1 MLDFVSKYGIIGYVT
16 RGNTMRLRA
25 ISTRLSD
32 EQIKQGKEKAQ
43 AEGTTLSQKVRWF
56 VAQWLEQE
64 QQEQEAT
71 DDNRQPHQ

>member
-43 AEGTTLSQKVRWF
+43 AEGTTLSQKIRWL
-56 VAQWLEQE
+56 VAQWLGQK
-64 QQEQEAT
+64 QEQEAT
-71 DDNRQPHQ
+71 DDNRQPNG